1 MRYNKEKIEAVK
13 ILVPEILELNQ
24 RLPENKGII
33 FEITNIIHP
42 AYIVTFC
49 TWEPKKHVYR
59 MEKTFTVL
67 LSEADTKNDFAEITK
82 KMNEWKE
89 LYCKR

>member
-1 MRYNKEKIEAVK
+1 MRYSKEKIEAVK

-24 RLPENKGII
+24 RLPETKAVL
-33 FEITNIIHP
+33 FEITGIKHP

-49 TWEPKKHVYR
+49 TWDPKKHFFIID
-59 MEKTFTVL
+59 KTFTVL

-89 LYCKR
+89 LYCG